1 MLGQLC
7 WLCMIETPSVCN
19 PSSQTPMM
27 SSHAIIKMGEKSLLE
42 WSTTRHIMSESGLG
56 LAWTGG
62 LYIPGKSSV
71 SNNSEKCSA
80 AILVWTCSLRKSRS
94 CSLFGRHHDP
104 SHDFGYPFFVVLA
117 NGQNPLCNPTK
128 TESIKIRFGW

>member
-7 WLCMIETPSVCN
+7 LLCIIETPSVCN

-27 SSHAIIKMGEKSLLE
+27 SSHVIIKMGEKSLLE
-42 WSTTRHIMSESGLG
+42 WSMIRHIVSESGLEM
-56 LAWTGG
+56 AWTGR

-71 SNNSEKCSA
+71 SNNSEKHSVAISVWICS
-80 AILVWTCSLRKSRS
+80 SRKSHS

-104 SHDFGYPFFVVLA
+104 SHDFGYPFFVVSA
-117 NGQNPLCNPTK
+117 NGQNTLCNPTK
-128 TESIKIRFGW
+128 TESTKARFGW